1 MWGAPCPTN
10 YGVSFTFG
18 PVELVGGALPLNLPE
33 RILKVTPLQLPEG
46 THQRDL
52 EEAEE
57 DLKGPAPESDL
68 KGDAECVE
76 DVTSRNH
83 AHGEAGTVYYV
94 LARKRK
100 PNPRTGLSE
109 LPVI

>member
-1 MWGAPCPTN
+1 M
-10 YGVSFTFG
+10 
-18 PVELVGGALPLNLPE
+18 GGALPLNLPE
-33 RILKVTPLQLPEG
+33 RILKVTPLKVPEG

-76 DVTSRNH
+76 DVTSGNH
-83 AHGEAGTVYYV
+83 AH
-94 LARKRK
+94 ARRK
-100 PNPRTGLSE
+100 
-109 LPVI
+109 